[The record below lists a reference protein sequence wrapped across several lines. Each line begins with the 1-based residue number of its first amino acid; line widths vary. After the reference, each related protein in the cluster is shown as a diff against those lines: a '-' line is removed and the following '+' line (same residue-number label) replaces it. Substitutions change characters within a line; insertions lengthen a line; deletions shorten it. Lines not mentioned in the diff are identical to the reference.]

1 MKPPIA
7 QDWTGK
13 NAFVPDEHI
22 PALDYR
28 DENGR
33 GDGKHANKEKED
45 IASHQNQLPAHVQ
58 RSVSEEVCSI
68 DVEPARAEKRD
79 KERGKKQS
87 VVAFQHNMGN
97 AKEIGVGLSTWSFKH
112 VGIKAY

>member
-13 NAFVPDEHI
+13 NAFVPDKHI

-33 GDGKHANKEKED
+33 GDGKDTNKEKKN
-45 IASHQNQLPAHVQ
+45 IASHQNQLPTHVH
-58 RSVSEEVCSI
+58 RSVAEDVCPK
-68 DVEPARAEKRD
+68 DEKKAGAEKRND
-79 KERGKKQS
+79 YRGNKQLS
-87 VVAFQHNMGN
+87 TAFQHQQSNS
-97 AKEIGVGLSTWSFKH
+97 KEVGIGLSTWGFQH
-112 VGIKAY
+112 IREKAG